1 MTAAA
6 IQAALFGAFGLL
18 PPTARRPP
26 DPAPADRFP
35 IFARPAPPPPL
46 NPLRLAVGGTVT
58 TAPKR

>member
-6 IQAALFGAFGLL
+6 IQAALFSAFGLS
-18 PPTARRPP
+18 PPRRPP

-35 IFARPAPPPPL
+35 IFARPAPPVAL
-46 NPLRLAVGGTVT
+46 NPVRLAVGGTVT